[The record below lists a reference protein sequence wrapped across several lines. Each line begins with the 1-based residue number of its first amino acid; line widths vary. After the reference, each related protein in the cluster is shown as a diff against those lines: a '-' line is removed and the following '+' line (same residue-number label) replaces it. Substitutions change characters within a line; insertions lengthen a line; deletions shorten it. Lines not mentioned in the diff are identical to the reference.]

1 MRHVEM
7 KIESYLLDDIGRSA
21 TIEYWKD
28 DFALMVRAS
37 IYDNNEMDAYNFNFP
52 ILREE
57 FDTMDDAI
65 KFLETECERL
75 IVEEFKRRAW
85 QGRRAQERLDEINAN
100 GFKL

>member
-1 MRHVEM
+1 MRQVEM
-7 KIESYLLDDIGRSA
+7 KIENYLLDDIGRSA

-28 DFALMVRAS
+28 DLALMVRAS
-37 IYDNNEMDAYNFNFP
+37 IYDNNEMDAYNFP
-52 ILREE
+52 ILRKE

-65 KFLETECERL
+65 DFLETECERL

-85 QGRRAQERLDEINAN
+85 QGRRAQERLDEIKEN